1 MFCIVCTIQ
10 IPKKSAKYRKQI
22 MANFGE
28 TVGGVDIGSCI
39 HLYGTIIFRQR
50 AKLQHPFHQLKKH
63 LSKQ

>member
-1 MFCIVCTIQ
+1 MV
-10 IPKKSAKYRKQI
+10 
-22 MANFGE
+22 NFGE